1 MEATARQY
9 GAERLIPSWR
19 ALKKWAVL
27 YNGKWIHFG
36 DERYEDFTQHGDE
49 KRRESYRKRHSGIMT
64 AGGYPAY
71 LDRTKPAFWA
81 WNLLW

>member
-1 MEATARQY
+1 MEEQAKAY

-36 DERYEDFTQHGDE
+36 DMRYEDYTQHGDE
-49 KRRESYRKRHSGIMT
+49 KRRE
-64 AGGYPAY
+64 
-71 LDRTKPAFWA
+71 
-81 WNLLW
+81 